1 MRQPQGHRLVAATS
15 AALVVVGSLWLGV
28 SHGQA
33 WTDATVPSVGSRPSH
48 SGGATA
54 VHSSLDDGAAD
65 QDLPAWSAPPESAP
79 LEPAPLESGS
89 DPVGPRL
96 PIPIFVRIAAIDV
109 ATSIVPVGIRR
120 DGAIAIPEDVSLV
133 GWYRLGVPPGADRGS
148 AVLVAHRDG
157 RGQGPGVFYDL
168 GSLEV
173 GDGLAVDTASGD
185 GLAYRVVAR
194 ESIRKRR
201 LPYEELFSADGSPRL
216 TLISCGGYYDP
227 DRGGYQDNIVVTAVP
242 VAAS

>member
-33 WTDATVPSVGSRPSH
+33 WTDPTVAQVGSRPSQ
-48 SGGATA
+48 SGGTTA
-54 VHSSLDDGAAD
+54 VPSSLDDEAAD
-65 QDLPAWSAPPESAP
+65 RDLPAWSAPPE
-79 LEPAPLESGS
+79 PAPLEAGA
-89 DPVGPRL
+89 DLVGPRL
-96 PIPIFVRIAAIDV
+96 PIPTFVRIPAIDV

-173 GDGLAVDTASGD
+173 GDGLTVDTGSGA

-201 LPYEELFSADGSPRL
+201 LPYQELFSAEGSPRL

-242 VAAS
+242 VAAA